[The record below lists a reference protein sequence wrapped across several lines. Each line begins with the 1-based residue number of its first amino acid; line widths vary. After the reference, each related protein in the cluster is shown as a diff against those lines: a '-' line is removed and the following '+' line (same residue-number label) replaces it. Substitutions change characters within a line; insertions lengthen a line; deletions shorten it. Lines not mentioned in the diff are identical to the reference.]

1 MLQTLPTYLWLFIAM
16 LIVFPAILTLFLRI
30 QLYNHLVRLKK
41 NTDDLYTIVRM
52 EKETT
57 FNKELRE
64 KFEQLNNKLENVN
77 TIALIDGL
85 FYEQTF
91 NYFGKKVR
99 CDQAEYITKVLPNLL
114 LGFGLLG
121 TFIGITLNL
130 GSIYDVIGGNSGQDI
145 SNLLDQL
152 QVPLESMSIAFISSL
167 SALSCS
173 SLLIVIN
180 IFWNVNLEKRA
191 LINNLENYLDN
202 HYQLTQKGETRLD
215 KAVNRMVKQ
224 QQDFL
229 LRFHENVGQVLERT
243 FKQATDQMIEQ
254 NQRSHE
260 LSVDVYQNLLS
271 SSSALNTGA
280 NVFKQSTDK
289 MSNLFQKF
297 TDGIDSLELSATKI
311 KDSAIKIENSKFAD
325 NLGDLTNNLL
335 NVQEKFGQSTI
346 SIASN
351 IQEFVL
357 QNKQAQNLAGNIY
370 QDLALFVEQLEKT
383 LKVFGN
389 LTEGIKD
396 QNLSIMLREI
406 SESIEYSREQF
417 KELNQLLEQ
426 KITLINA
433 NVEKLPQ
440 SLAGVN
446 SLNDNLTKFLQLDEK
461 IHQEIITLE
470 SYLDS
475 WQLKNQE
482 FLANYQATNTEMIG
496 SKQVNF
502 DEGENVQQINAKLA
516 VFMNLLR
523 EIREECKIL
532 NTMEEKNISFRL
544 VAPKVKLKP

>member
-260 LSVDVYQNLLS
+260 LSVVDVYQNLLS

-532 NTMEEKNISFRL
+532 NTMEEKKYFFSISR
-544 VAPKVKLKP
+544 PKS